1 MRRALKI
8 QSQPV
13 ASGWRITL
21 HNCYAGALPFVC
33 PILKNPMKIIV
44 KSLLKGLVIILPLVI
59 TLELLRWLLHT
70 VETVLT
76 PVLQLVLPERW
87 YLPGMAILAFILV
100 CIAVG
105 YSSKW
110 PNFNWFWQL
119 PGKVLMKLPGTK
131 QVYGMLQDIIDLMS
145 GKNFTDGSVVM
156 VKLPSSEIELIG
168 IVTKHGGQPH
178 DRMSSLMQE
187 EQLAVF
193 IPMAYNVGG
202 YTIIIPRSCTRNIEM
217 KPAEALQ
224 LVLSGG
230 LGNTKAP
237 GKSW

>member
-1 MRRALKI
+1 MLATVHFAALCK
-8 QSQPV
+8 S
-13 ASGWRITL
+13 
-21 HNCYAGALPFVC
+21 
-33 PILKNPMKIIV
+33 PMKIII

-59 TLELLRWLLHT
+59 TLELLRWLLQT
-70 VETVLT
+70 VETVLN
-76 PVLQLVLPERW
+76 PMLQLVLPEKW
-87 YLPGMAILAFILV
+87 YLPGMAILGFLLV

-105 YSSKW
+105 YTSRW

-119 PGKVLMKLPGTK
+119 PGKILMKLPGTK

-168 IVTKHGGQPH
+168 IVTKYGGQPH

-202 YTIIIPRSCTRNIEM
+202 YTIIIPRSCTRNIDM

-230 LGNTKAP
+230 LGSAKAP
-237 GKSW
+237 GKGWE